1 MRPSAWFLAAA
12 CLWVAAG
19 CAKQPTN
26 GRQPVSGK
34 VTLKGAPLDNGSIQ
48 FLPPDASGA
57 LSGGVIS
64 KGEYSISAK
73 QGLPVG
79 KYKVFISAAASGA
92 SATEE
97 MPGDAGLEAEELIPP
112 EFNVNSDKTVEV
124 AADKENVF
132 NFDIP

>member
-1 MRPSAWFLAAA
+1 LAAV
-12 CLWVAAG
+12 CLWAAAG

-34 VTLKGAPLDNGSIQ
+34 VTLKGAPLENGSIQ
-48 FLPPDASGA
+48 FLPPDAGGA

-92 SATEE
+92 SASEE
-97 MPGDAGLEAEELIPP
+97 MPGDAGPEAEELIPP
-112 EFNVNSDKTVEV
+112 EFNVNSDKTVDV

>member
-1 MRPSAWFLAAA
+1 MRASAWFLAAA
-12 CLWVAAG
+12 CLWTAAG
-19 CAKQPTN
+19 CAKQPAD
-26 GRQPVSGK
+26 GRQSVSGK

-48 FLPPDASGA
+48 FLPPDAGGA

-64 KGEYSISAK
+64 KGEYSIPAK

-97 MPGDAGLEAEELIPP
+97 MPGDAGPEAEELIPP